1 MVPGHPPGPLRSLP
15 CGMPEPKDLQP
26 PSQRRI
32 GPRSAPRLRAREAA
46 RRLAQAWPDSSCA
59 LHHASALELLVST
72 ILSAQCTDARV
83 NQVTPGLFRRW
94 PDAAALAGAPLEE
107 LTAAVHSCGTHNQKA
122 RNIQGACRIL
132 VEEHGGRV
140 PDSLEEIV
148 RLPGVGRKTANC
160 VLGTWY
166 GRPAVVVD
174 THMIRILGLLGLVDS
189 KDPEAIERRM
199 MDLLPPEDWVVFT
212 HRIID
217 HGRAVC
223 IARRPRCGECVLRD
237 LCPSASTA

>member
-1 MVPGHPPGPLRSLP
+1 MAESKDPRS
-15 CGMPEPKDLQP
+15 

-32 GPRSAPRLRAREAA
+32 GPRSPRASRAREAA
-46 RRLAQAWPDSSCA
+46 RRLALAWPDSTCA
-59 LHHASALELLVST
+59 LRHASALELLVST

-83 NQVTPGLFRRW
+83 NQVTPELFRRW
-94 PDAAALAGAPLEE
+94 PDAGSLAGASLEE
-107 LTAAVHSCGTHNQKA
+107 LAGAVHSCGYHNQKA
-122 RNIQGACRIL
+122 RSIQGACRIL
-132 VEEHGGRV
+132 AQEHGGLV
-140 PDSLEEIV
+140 PDKLEELV

-166 GRPAVVVD
+166 GKPAVVVD

-189 KDPEAIERRM
+189 KDPEVIEREM
-199 MDLLPPEDWVVFT
+199 MELLPPEGWVVFT

-223 IARRPRCGECVLRD
+223 VARRPRCGDCVLKD
-237 LCPSASTA
+237 LCPSATTG

>member
-1 MVPGHPPGPLRSLP
+1 MTA
-15 CGMPEPKDLQP
+15 PKDVP
-26 PSQRRI
+26 NPSARRI
-32 GPRSAPRLRAREAA
+32 GPRSPRAARAREAA
-46 RRLAQAWPDSSCA
+46 RRLAEAWPESGCA

-83 NQVTPGLFRRW
+83 NQVTPELFRRW

-107 LTAAVHSCGTHNQKA
+107 LATAVHSCGYHNQKA
-122 RNIQGACRIL
+122 RSIQGACRIL
-132 VEEHGGRV
+132 CEEHGGRV
-140 PDSLEEIV
+140 PDALEPLV

-166 GRPAVVVD
+166 GQPAVVVD

-189 KDPEAIERRM
+189 KDPEAIERQVM
-199 MDLLPPEDWVVFT
+199 ELLPPEEWVVFT